1 VYRDCIYTAE
11 YSLLRAVQS
20 LFAAG
25 GRKSIAEAWF
35 ILTIILHF
43 LAEFLIIVGYGL
55 ETIDIEM

>member
-1 VYRDCIYTAE
+1 MYAAE

-25 GRKSIAEAWF
+25 RRKSIAEAWF

-43 LAEFLIIVGYGL
+43 LAEFLIIVGYGM

>member
-1 VYRDCIYTAE
+1 MYAAE
-11 YSLLRAVQS
+11 YSLLCAVQS

-25 GRKSIAEAWF
+25 RRKSIAEARF

-43 LAEFLIIVGYGL
+43 LAEFLIIVGYGM

>member
-1 VYRDCIYTAE
+1 VYRDCIYAAE

-25 GRKSIAEAWF
+25 RRKSIAEAWF